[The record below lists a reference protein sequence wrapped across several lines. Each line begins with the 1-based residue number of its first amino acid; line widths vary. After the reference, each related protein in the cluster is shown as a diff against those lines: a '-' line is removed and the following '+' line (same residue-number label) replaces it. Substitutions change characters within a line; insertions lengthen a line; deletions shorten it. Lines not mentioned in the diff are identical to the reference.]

1 MLRRGFS
8 RLSSFASEP
17 PARRPQLPV
26 PFAAA
31 PPQAPSPA
39 LRTPVLSPA
48 VSFTFTPPPCAAWNN
63 RTRSRP
69 LLTHRIANS
78 PWRAAA
84 SNSPSIHYY
93 IPSAPYSTATSSS
106 STAMDYNGDSRS
118 KRKQPPT
125 PSNDRPMK
133 QFKPE
138 RESSEY
144 TNGSDHHNGMDTTL
158 DTEEPIPLTRA
169 TTTAD
174 TAEWQATVESVIKNV
189 VSIHFC
195 QTCSFDTDAALSSEA
210 TGFVVDAE
218 KGYIL
223 TNRVSSETH
232 V

>member
-1 MLRRGFS
+1 
-8 RLSSFASEP
+8 
-17 PARRPQLPV
+17 
-26 PFAAA
+26 
-31 PPQAPSPA
+31 
-39 LRTPVLSPA
+39 
-48 VSFTFTPPPCAAWNN
+48 
-63 RTRSRP
+63 
-69 LLTHRIANS
+69 
-78 PWRAAA
+78 
-84 SNSPSIHYY
+84 
-93 IPSAPYSTATSSS
+93 
-106 STAMDYNGDSRS
+106 
-118 KRKQPPT
+118 
-125 PSNDRPMK
+125 MK

-144 TNGSDHHNGMDTTL
+144 TNGSDHHNGMDTSL

-223 TNRVSSETH
+223 TNRVSLDLHLSFCLWGPNCNFRKLNIWLENTP
-232 V
+232 VRTVC